1 MLNILMTATDA
12 TSEVVQPTMADMLPS
27 LLLFA
32 VMILAMYFLMIRP
45 QKKREKQQKMMR
57 DALAIGD
64 TVVTI
69 GGIYGTIVEVDD
81 EEGIVTIAVG
91 PDKVRFMI
99 KKSAIADVQTPYEE
113 EEEVVE
119 TAEEV
124 TEEAAEEA
132 TEEVVEEAPKKKGF
146 FSGLFKK

>member
-1 MLNILMTATDA
+1 MMTFLMTAASGA
-12 TSEVVQPTMADMLPS
+12 TEVVQPTMKDMLPS

-69 GGIYGTIVEVDD
+69 GGIYGIVIGLSEDS
-81 EEGIVTIAVG
+81 IVIETGSDRSRIRVKRWAIQDIAELNT
-91 PDKVRFMI
+91 KA
-99 KKSAIADVQTPYEE
+99 KTS
-113 EEEVVE
+113 
-119 TAEEV
+119 
-124 TEEAAEEA
+124 
-132 TEEVVEEAPKKKGF
+132 EEAPELTDTENPSK
-146 FSGLFKK
+146 

>member
-12 TSEVVQPTMADMLPS
+12 TNEVVQPTMADMLPS

-69 GGIYGTIVEVDD
+69 GGIYGIETGSDRSRIRVKRWAIQD
-81 EEGIVTIAVG
+81 IAELNT
-91 PDKVRFMI
+91 KA
-99 KKSAIADVQTPYEE
+99 KTS
-113 EEEVVE
+113 
-119 TAEEV
+119 
-124 TEEAAEEA
+124 
-132 TEEVVEEAPKKKGF
+132 EEAPELTDTENPSK
-146 FSGLFKK
+146 